1 MLYLALCPAHA
12 CPDTAPTVTGRS
24 AVIMH
29 FTGNEGQAGT
39 VTWEGQCIRCCCS
52 SREEDFVLKASEAVQ
67 FSMGGAARG
76 GA

>member
-1 MLYLALCPAHA
+1 MLYLALYPAHA

-39 VTWEGQCIRCCCS
+39 VTWKVS
-52 SREEDFVLKASEAVQ
+52 VFVAV
-67 FSMGGAARG
+67 AALG
-76 GA
+76 KKTLS